1 MTMLQ
6 VAERVSHSTGAA
18 AVVSP
23 ALVTTTG
30 GCPPHTRVLS
40 LWDIGQVSK
49 KYKHALVFGGCGFRS
64 RRPLGR
70 KPCKG
75 KTLGLTMAA
84 GGMMG
89 TMLAC
94 EGGDTGGDD
103 GGG

>member
-49 KYKHALVFGGCGFRS
+49 KYKHALVFGGRGVLLPAPIGAKALQREN
-64 RRPLGR
+64 LGIDDDSGR
-70 KPCKG
+70 YDWDG
-75 KTLGLTMAA
+75 AGL
-84 GGMMG
+84 
-89 TMLAC
+89 
-94 EGGDTGGDD
+94 
-103 GGG
+103 